1 MKYYS
6 AIRKNENLPLATT
19 WIDLEGLNKINQ
31 RKTNTVLLLMYEI
44 QKIKQMD
51 KYNKTET
58 DSQK

>member
-44 QKIKQMD
+44 
-51 KYNKTET
+51 
-58 DSQK
+58 